1 MKKIVV
7 SLFVLVALLALIVV
21 PTFAQDK
28 PGTIADV
35 VVASTNA
42 STPEFTTLLAAVQA
56 ADPAIMQLLSNPD
69 ANVTVFAPTDAA
81 FAAALQSLNMTADE
95 LLADQALL
103 NKVLMYHIVPG
114 RFDAA
119 SVVAL
124 NGALLGTSLPETGLA
139 ISVDGS
145 QVKVNDATVVT
156 PDVMAANGVIHVID
170 TVLLPPMDNTMATPE
185 AMMTETMPMQPA
197 GTIADVVITSA
208 KASAP
213 EFTTL
218 LAAVQAADP
227 AILAALTGNGPYTV
241 FAPTDAAFNTAL
253 ASLKMTAAD
262 LLNDKA
268 MLTKIL
274 SYHVVP
280 GYFSAATVIS
290 VAGVDG
296 AKVATLLPGTS
307 VNITVVNGS
316 VKINDA
322 TVITP
327 DVIASNGIIH
337 VIDGV
342 LLPPSA

>member
-42 STPEFTTLLAAVQA
+42 KTPEFTTLLAAVQA

-81 FAAALQSLNMTADE
+81 FAAALQSLNMTADQ

-185 AMMTETMPMQPA
+185 AMMSGSESLTRSRSSLPRDCAVWRLNPKICPWIVRSSIDFIIGSMPTSCSATPA
-197 GTIADVVITSA
+197 MRRTW
-208 KASAP
+208 
-213 EFTTL
+213 
-218 LAAVQAADP
+218 AAC
-227 AILAALTGNGPYTV
+227 
-241 FAPTDAAFNTAL
+241 
-253 ASLKMTAAD
+253 
-262 LLNDKA
+262 
-268 MLTKIL
+268 
-274 SYHVVP
+274 
-280 GYFSAATVIS
+280 
-290 VAGVDG
+290 
-296 AKVATLLPGTS
+296 VATSKPPTVARPVVGVES
-307 VNITVVNGS
+307 VVSIETV
-316 VKINDA
+316 
-322 TVITP
+322 
-327 DVIASNGIIH
+327 
-337 VIDGV
+337 V
-342 LLPPSA
+342 LLPAPLGPRKPKIPPDLTLNDTSLTA